1 MKPFPTTISV
11 LLFSLLMVGAVQA
24 ADHGYVTA
32 EPEDHPKDNIF
43 RVNIESVNGK
53 ESEAINV
60 RVPVGENKVTVSLV
74 FNSSWGTAMEETQ
87 ERIYTQEMMLNVEK
101 GKTYFLGSKVD
112 TKASPEAIA
121 DGSFWEPVVVETKGH

>member
-1 MKPFPTTISV
+1 MKLFQTAISAIV
-11 LLFSLLMVGAVQA
+11 LSLLMLGSVQA
-24 ADHGYVTA
+24 ADHGYVTT

-43 RVNIESVNGK
+43 RVNIESVNGR
-53 ESEAINV
+53 EAEALNV

-74 FNSSWGTAMEETQ
+74 FNSSWGTAMEET
-87 ERIYTQEMMLNVEK
+87 EDRIYTKEMTLNVEK